1 MKHQV
6 LKYSTV
12 IDSEQRIT
20 YPSLMVKISKIH
32 SMTGFSRSAGNG
44 EKFSWY
50 WEAKSVNGKGLD
62 VRCRLPQGIDGLD
75 LQIREKVGK
84 VFSRG
89 NVNLHLSIKEN
100 GARPTYRIN
109 RDFLNELVK
118 LAKEI
123 HEESNNSSVFS
134 LDSLLSVKG
143 VIEPAE
149 DEIDDVEIQ
158 ERNNMILADLE
169 IALTELS
176 SARQIEGARIYDV
189 LKVQLTEIEAL
200 SERAESIAQSQPKLI
215 RERLKHQIDELLGMS
230 PALPEE
236 RIGQEVALLITK
248 ADIREELDRLR
259 AHLLAL
265 QQLLNDG
272 GVIGRKLDF
281 LCQELNREVNT
292 LCSKAHNLELA
303 NLGLELKAVI
313 EQFREQVQNIE

>member
-1 MKHQV
+1 M
-6 LKYSTV
+6 
-12 IDSEQRIT
+12 
-20 YPSLMVKISKIH
+20 SK
-32 SMTGFSRSAGNG
+32 TR
-44 EKFSWY
+44 
-50 WEAKSVNGKGLD
+50 V
-62 VRCRLPQGIDGLD
+62 
-75 LQIREKVGK
+75 
-84 VFSRG
+84 
-89 NVNLHLSIKEN
+89 
-100 GARPTYRIN
+100 
-109 RDFLNELVK
+109 
-118 LAKEI
+118 
-123 HEESNNSSVFS
+123 
-134 LDSLLSVKG
+134 
-143 VIEPAE
+143 
-149 DEIDDVEIQ
+149 
-158 ERNNMILADLE
+158 ILADLE
-169 IALTELS
+169 TALTELS

-215 RERLKHQIDELLGMS
+215 RERLKHQIDELLDMS

-292 LCSKAHNLELA
+292 LCSKAHNLELS

-313 EQFREQVQNIE
+313 EQFREQVQNVE